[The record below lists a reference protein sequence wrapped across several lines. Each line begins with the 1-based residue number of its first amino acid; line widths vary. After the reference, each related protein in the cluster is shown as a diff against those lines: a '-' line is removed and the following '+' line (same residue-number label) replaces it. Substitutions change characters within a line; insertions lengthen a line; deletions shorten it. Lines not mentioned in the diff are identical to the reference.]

1 MFLAA
6 KILALLTQPLAWVIA
21 LLLAGLLVLRRRPT
35 LGRRLAWSALAVL
48 LVTGWQP
55 LPDLLIRR
63 LESQYAEIP
72 PQADLRGYVGMVV
85 LGGALES
92 GHVAQAHSQPLLTDA
107 AERMTAPVAARLHN
121 AHLRVVFTGGEGA
134 LLGTGPTEAERARI
148 FFNSLGLNGQQ
159 IAYEAASRNTHENA
173 VLTAQLPGVDIS
185 QRWLLVTSAWHMPR
199 SMATFAKAGWNVMA
213 YPVDFRTGADTPWT
227 EYDLREG
234 IVRWQLAL
242 HEGLGLLAYRLTGR
256 L

>member
-21 LLLAGLLVLRRRPT
+21 LLLGSLLVSRRRPP

-48 LVTGWQP
+48 LAIGWQP

-92 GHVAQAHSQPLLTDA
+92 GYVAQAHTQPLLTDA
-107 AERMTAPVAARLHN
+107 AERMTAPVATRLRN
-121 AHLRVVFTGGEGA
+121 PHLRVVFTGGEGSW
-134 LLGTGPTEAERARI
+134 LGTGPTEAERARK
-148 FFNSLGLNGQQ
+148 FFDSLGLNGQP
-159 IAYEAASRNTHENA
+159 IEYEAASRNTYENA
-173 VLTAQLPGVDIS
+173 VLTAQLPGVNIS

-199 SMATFAKAGWNVMA
+199 SMATFAKAGWNVTA

-227 EYDLREG
+227 EYSLGDG
-234 IVRWQLAL
+234 IARWQLVL
-242 HEGLGLLAYRLTGR
+242 HEGLGLLAYRLSGR